1 MKYKTVTR
9 PALKL
14 FFFFLFP
21 LNVLLTSGQV
31 SLCWL
36 ARVFFS
42 FLFFRG
48 MQTTGKTKYPNS
60 WVLFVQVTWL
70 FSFHPL
76 KSFWP
81 LFLQEKK
88 NTFQSKPTVQELVF
102 LKKTFVIPR
111 RNCGWHGA
119 TDGSVSVRGPGR
131 WIDSNRGYPGRMRG
145 PTVQTAPAT
154 RREHGGGC
162 RQINGCQP
170 FET

>member
-1 MKYKTVTR
+1 MTR
-9 PALKL
+9 ESIL
-14 FFFFLFP
+14 
-21 LNVLLTSGQV
+21 
-31 SLCWL
+31 
-36 ARVFFS
+36 FFS
-42 FLFFRG
+42 FFPWHADNRQNKISQLV
-48 MQTTGKTKYPNS
+48 S
-60 WVLFVQVTWL
+60 FVCSSDLAFLVPSL
-70 FSFHPL
+70 EILLASFL
-76 KSFWP
+76 TR
-81 LFLQEKK
+81 KK
-88 NTFQSKPTVQELVF
+88 ITFQSKPTVQELVF

-162 RQINGCQP
+162 CQINGCQP